1 MGVKKSQS
9 TIILYSQ
16 KKTDLIQPLALYFEE
31 IWGKWTKWLHP
42 SSREQS
48 SVT

>member
-1 MGVKKSQS
+1 MGGVKKWQS

-31 IWGKWTKWLHP
+31 IWGKWKTWLRFI
-42 SSREQS
+42 SRDQ
-48 SVT
+48 